1 MRRSTLVVAALAL
14 AVAAC
19 GDDGGGTGGGGT
31 GGGGSGGGESQ
42 SDGVILTVYVAD
54 EVVATWTLAQLEGA
68 VPFVEADIDG
78 EAQRGPGLLGVLDA
92 SGVTDWE
99 RAEVLGKGEGRS
111 FDIGIDI
118 EASEVD
124 EGWIL
129 DVTNRGTLKLAA
141 EELPREQWVRDASEI
156 RIP

>member
-1 MRRSTLVVAALAL
+1 MKRRTTLVLLSLVL
-14 AVAAC
+14 AVASC
-19 GDDGGGTGGGGT
+19 GDDDTGG
-31 GGGGSGGGESQ
+31 GGGGSGGGSGGG
-42 SDGVILTVYVAD
+42 DGGRVILTIYVAD
-54 EVVATWTLAQLEGA
+54 EVVATWTLDQLEAA
-68 VPFVEADIDG
+68 VPFVETEIDG
-78 EAQRGPGLLGVLDA
+78 DTQRGPGLLAVLR
-92 SGVTDWE
+92 SSEITGWE

-118 EASEVD
+118 EESEVD

-141 EELPREQWVRDASEI
+141 EELPREQWVRDVGEI